1 MAQEMA
7 VEPEQAERSEEYVP
21 RIVRGR
27 VDSFALYEITDDE
40 LRILEEGSPSS
51 LHLNFS
57 IFCNTLAI
65 SFLIALLTSTVDTKT
80 FTVFV
85 VLTVVGF
92 LVGGFLF
99 ILWFRARKSVA
110 GVVRKIRARIPGLTS
125 TTPGEQSEP

>member
-1 MAQEMA
+1 MA
-7 VEPEQAERSEEYVP
+7 VAPEQAERSGEKAP

-57 IFCNTLAI
+57 IFCITLAI
-65 SFLIALLTSTVDTKT
+65 SFFIALSTSTVDTRT

-110 GVVRKIRARIPGLTS
+110 SVARKIRARIPGS
-125 TTPGEQSEP
+125 TGTTLEEQSEA